1 MTIFDNVCYQ
11 DSEVLSANLPDVI
24 NSFLVSVSDSVP
36 TIRHDLLSSI
46 RSELHVCPTE
56 FIVSEFEVYMTLVK
70 LKVNKASLNDYIS
83 NKLLK
88 SLADVL
94 AAPICALV
102 NTSIRQGTVP
112 TQWKMSRISPI
123 PKCLPVRN
131 VETDIRPIAVTC
143 PISKVAEFFI
153 SKYFNNHFDSYLDEY
168 QFGSTEGRS
177 TTTALIMLFHI
188 LFQAYDDTSNFI
200 RLLFVDF
207 SKAFELIDHSV
218 LHNKLNDCQ
227 FPPHLSAWTLSF
239 LDSRTQFVRV
249 GHCVSSVLSTNAG
262 APQGTRAG
270 PNDFKLVVNDLKF
283 NIPYVKYVDD
293 ITIASVSNDSDDNEL
308 QHAAEQL
315 ADWCSCNGMRLNTR
329 KTKEMLLHF
338 GKKSDLR
345 AIRPISIDGTSIE
358 RVSTFKLLGIY
369 INCDLS
375 WSSHIDYVVAKA
387 SKRIFVITQ
396 LIRAGVDKSDIV
408 NVYSAI
414 IRSVVEYAC
423 PVWHCGITKKQSND
437 VESVQRR
444 CLKILYPELS
454 YADALFV
461 SGLERLDVRRAN
473 MVRMLFEQV
482 KKPNH
487 VLHNLLPIKVVD
499 PLLPVTRDVYHY
511 RLPTFKTARP
521 LRSFINYCINKRM

>member
-1 MTIFDNVCYQ
+1 M
-11 DSEVLSANLPDVI
+11 
-24 NSFLVSVSDSVP
+24 
-36 TIRHDLLSSI
+36 
-46 RSELHVCPTE
+46 
-56 FIVSEFEVYMTLVK
+56 
-70 LKVNKASLNDYIS
+70 
-83 NKLLK
+83 
-88 SLADVL
+88 
-94 AAPICALV
+94 
-102 NTSIRQGTVP
+102 
-112 TQWKMSRISPI
+112 
-123 PKCLPVRN
+123 
-131 VETDIRPIAVTC
+131 
-143 PISKVAEFFI
+143 
-153 SKYFNNHFDSYLDEY
+153 
-168 QFGSTEGRS
+168 
-177 TTTALIMLFHI
+177 
-188 LFQAYDDTSNFI
+188 
-200 RLLFVDF
+200 
-207 SKAFELIDHSV
+207 
-218 LHNKLNDCQ
+218 
-227 FPPHLSAWTLSF
+227 
-239 LDSRTQFVRV
+239 
-249 GHCVSSVLSTNAG
+249 
-262 APQGTRAG
+262 
-270 PNDFKLVVNDLKF
+270 
-283 NIPYVKYVDD
+283 
-293 ITIASVSNDSDDNEL
+293 
-308 QHAAEQL
+308 
-315 ADWCSCNGMRLNTR
+315 
-329 KTKEMLLHF
+329 
-338 GKKSDLR
+338 
-345 AIRPISIDGTSIE
+345 
-358 RVSTFKLLGIY
+358 LGIY

-437 VESVQRR
+437 VECVQRR